1 MFTVQCGLAGKS
13 GGWSSSAAFSP
24 SCALCCGTAPINS
37 YCNISYSR
45 GWLSIQ
51 RALPTHKSGALVSH
65 SYELLT
71 RQLLSP
77 LLSQDS
83 LTSVVHHGEGSYRQT
98 SDLATRCRALS
109 TAHVLSLTFL
119 TSLLLF
125 LTHEAISHG
134 TVSWGTVI
142 EACHLTRSPSL
153 TPLTGM
159 ACSSPLQ
166 AAHTSL
172 CHITG
177 SSGLCCQLEF
187 SVPARVVPRAERPE
201 QRVQ

>member
-37 YCNISYSR
+37 YCNISYTR

-83 LTSVVHHGEGSYRQT
+83 LTSIIHHGEGSYRQT
-98 SDLATRCRALS
+98 ADLATPCRTLS
-109 TAHVLSLTFL
+109 TAHVLSLSFFTF
-119 TSLLLF
+119 LLLF

-134 TVSWGTVI
+134 TVI
-142 EACHLTRSPSL
+142 EACHYPLASPCSQEWQVEL
-153 TPLTGM
+153 Q

-177 SSGLCCQLEF
+177 SSRLCCQLEF

-201 QRVQ
+201 QGVQ